1 MSAPRKTT
9 EHQKGDHRGN
19 RTILWRTIAL
29 MIIFGVLAF
38 IPLLITLFNIQI
50 RDHDYYEQLAIS
62 QQTRDVAVEANRG
75 TIFDRNGNTLA
86 MSATVY
92 RIIVSPRDLIQV
104 QENYAQKVDK
114 AKAGTGKMPTTPE
127 PTNELVAQGLS
138 FLTFQQLFWLR
149 DCYFGEAGRESALDF
164 ACCLTFFATATCGP
178 ITRVG
183 ELAPQLR
190 RPRALDWG
198 DLAAG
203 LYCFALGLAKKVLVA
218 SVFAQRA
225 DFGYA
230 NAGALSGVDS
240 ALTILC
246 YTLQIYFDF
255 SGYCDM
261 AAGMARMM
269 GIDLPVNF
277 NSPYRSLSVQ
287 EFWGRWHITLSRFF
301 RSCLY
306 IPLGGSCRGMAVTC
320 RNIMIVFLL
329 SGLWHGAGWG
339 FVLWGGLHGAA
350 MVAQRLWGRRKF
362 LPKPLCWLLTFA
374 FVNVAWVFFRAE
386 SLGQAG
392 ALLGDLFTGG
402 VALPSAEFAA
412 ALSQQQLAQ
421 LLPALEGM
429 LGPAGE
435 LLLYWLP
442 LLAIPAGLALLACP
456 NPLAQAERMRPTA
469 ARAVLTVACLVV
481 SLVFFSG
488 VDTFIYA
495 NF

>member
-1 MSAPRKTT
+1 MNIQSHLFVLAYLPAVVLLWRFLNRGTGRGARVFLLCAGLLFCGWGSPWSLLVLCGEGAVSFLLGRGMARPGAPRRLLLVM
-9 EHQKGDHRGN
+9 GA
-19 RTILWRTIAL
+19 AL
-29 MIIFGVLAF
+29 LLAVLAF
-38 IPLLITLFNIQI
+38 FKYTGFLLSLTALEGLFSPPAGLMPL
-50 RDHDYYEQLAIS
+50 
-62 QQTRDVAVEANRG
+62 
-75 TIFDRNGNTLA
+75 
-86 MSATVY
+86 
-92 RIIVSPRDLIQV
+92 
-104 QENYAQKVDK
+104 
-114 AKAGTGKMPTTPE
+114 
-127 PTNELVAQGLS
+127 GLS

-203 LYCFALGLAKKVLVA
+203 LYCFDLGLAKKVLVA

-230 NAGALSGVDS
+230 NAGALTGVDS

-277 NSPYRSLSVQ
+277 NSPYRALSVQ
-287 EFWGRWHITLSRFF
+287 AFWGRWHITLSRFF

-306 IPLGGSCRGMAVTC
+306 IPLGGSRRGMAVTC

>member
-1 MSAPRKTT
+1 MNIQSHLFVLVYLPAVVLLWRLLNRGTGRGARVFLLCAGLLFCGWGSPWSLLMLCGEGAASFLLGRGMARPGAPRRLLLAV
-9 EHQKGDHRGN
+9 GA
-19 RTILWRTIAL
+19 AL
-29 MIIFGVLAF
+29 LLAVLAF
-38 IPLLITLFNIQI
+38 FKYTGFLLSLTPLEGLF
-50 RDHDYYEQLAIS
+50 
-62 QQTRDVAVEANRG
+62 
-75 TIFDRNGNTLA
+75 
-86 MSATVY
+86 
-92 RIIVSPRDLIQV
+92 SPP
-104 QENYAQKVDK
+104 
-114 AKAGTGKMPTTPE
+114 AGLMP
-127 PTNELVAQGLS
+127 LGLS
-138 FLTFQQLFWLR
+138 FVTFQQLFWLR

-230 NAGALSGVDS
+230 NAGALTGVDS

-277 NSPYRSLSVQ
+277 NSPYRALSVQ

-306 IPLGGSCRGMAVTC
+306 IPLGGSRRGMAVTC